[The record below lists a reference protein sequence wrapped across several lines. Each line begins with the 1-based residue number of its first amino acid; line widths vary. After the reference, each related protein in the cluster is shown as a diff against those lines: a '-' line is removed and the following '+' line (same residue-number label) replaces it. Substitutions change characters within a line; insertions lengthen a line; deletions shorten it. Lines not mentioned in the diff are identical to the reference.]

1 MAYQKAQASTSMNT
15 ERKQQNKRGRQISL
29 NSHETVHLE
38 RPQSGEDIEI
48 TVKSG
53 VIRIAAIQSKNA
65 EDITLAFTCGTDIF
79 KFHYPR
85 DLEITIQA
93 ITDTTYFV
101 ESRKITESNTSDA
114 ILDWIIQLHI
124 VRNEAN
130 LENRL
135 LKFFELL
142 ITRLGKRTPEGLL
155 LEHTLPHA
163 RIAEIIG
170 STRSTVSRTIS
181 TLRKSQQ
188 IYIDELKGHIILP
201 VD

>member
-1 MAYQKAQASTSMNT
+1 MNT
-15 ERKQQNKRGRQISL
+15 ERQQQNKRGRQISL

-65 EDITLAFTCGTDIF
+65 EDITLAFTCRTDIC

-101 ESRKITESNTSDA
+101 ESRKKTESNTSDA
-114 ILDWIIQLHI
+114 IMDWIIQLHI

-130 LENRL
+130 LESRL
-135 LKFFELL
+135 MKFFELL

-163 RIAEIIG
+163 RIAEIVG

-181 TLRKSQQ
+181 ALRKSEQ
-188 IYIDELKGHIILP
+188 IYIDELKSQILLP
-201 VD
+201 KE

>member
-1 MAYQKAQASTSMNT
+1 MNT
-15 ERKQQNKRGRQISL
+15 ERQQQNKRGRQISL

-65 EDITLAFTCGTDIF
+65 EDITLAFTCRTDIF

-85 DLEITIQA
+85 NLEITIQA

-101 ESRKITESNTSDA
+101 ESRKKTESNTSDA
-114 ILDWIIQLHI
+114 IMDWIIQLHI

-130 LENRL
+130 LESRL
-135 LKFFELL
+135 MKFFELL

-163 RIAEIIG
+163 RIAEIVG

-181 TLRKSQQ
+181 ALRKSEQ
-188 IYIDELKGHIILP
+188 IYIDELKSQILLP
-201 VD
+201 KE